1 MRQLRRFFRF
11 WYDFV
16 VGDDWQVAVGVVIG
30 LGLTAVLAALDIAAW
45 WLMPLAAIVLLAVS
59 TWRKAA
65 S

>member
-1 MRQLRRFFRF
+1 MRQLRDFFGF

-16 VGDDWQVAVGVVIG
+16 VGDDWQVAVGVAFA
-30 LGLTAVLAALDIAAW
+30 LGLTAVLAALDIVAW